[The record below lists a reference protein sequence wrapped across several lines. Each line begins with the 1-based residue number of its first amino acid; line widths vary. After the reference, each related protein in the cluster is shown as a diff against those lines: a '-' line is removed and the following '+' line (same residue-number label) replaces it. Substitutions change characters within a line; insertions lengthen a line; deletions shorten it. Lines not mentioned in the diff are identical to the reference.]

1 MVKTQVQIP
10 DHLYEAA
17 KRIAESRELSFAEVV
32 RRGLE
37 YVVSVYSLKNNTQS
51 EWKPPK
57 GRFLGKEDPFADPE
71 WRVKIN
77 LSTGVSKLA
86 ETGASYEGKKGKTKK
101 R

>member
-17 KRIAESRELSFAEVV
+17 KKIAESRELSFAEVV

-37 YVVSVYSLKNNTQS
+37 YVVSVYSMKDQPKM
-51 EWKPPK
+51 EWRPPK
-57 GRFLGKEDPFADPE
+57 ARSLGKEDPFADPD

-77 LSTGVSKLA
+77 LSSA
-86 ETGASYEGKKGKTKK
+86 APQMSETPASYGKKKRAKK
-101 R
+101 